1 MRKPVL
7 LIIGLLCVYACG
19 KTIEQNKDTSDSD
32 NLLKAKIDELG
43 ERYLNLGRFSG
54 VILLSENG
62 QITYKDSFGYSED
75 SLQIGFTD
83 NTAFKVGELGQL
95 FQLAVLKYLLD
106 TEVISNEDSLN
117 ASISTEKGDLRLN
130 ALFSEEKIHM
140 ILSDD
145 SLLLENQL
153 VKLLEKNSGRTY
165 HELFN
170 EVSKEL
176 ALENSYYEGKD
187 KSLAQGYLYSIEVG
201 KGVVL
206 TRSPSQS
213 FENDLYSRGLKT
225 TATDMLKI
233 VNYLGQDFD
242 FNGYLAE
249 DGFSYSV
256 FNDQKE
262 QTTIIILSNRR
273 QPITGEISRSV
284 HAIAKAESY
293 QLPLAREMVEME
305 AEKLDEFTGEYQI
318 NEQMQF
324 KVARNAD
331 SLFAYFGPNKL
342 WLLPQSDNQ
351 FYLEISDAAMRF
363 ERDSLAQ
370 VYQVRLLNGFMDS
383 DEVAK
388 KVK

>member
-1 MRKPVL
+1 MKQSYL
-7 LIIGLLCVYACG
+7 LSITLLFLLACNSTQEQEAKAIDTIDPI
-19 KTIEQNKDTSDSD
+19 KT
-32 NLLKAKIDELG
+32 KIDELG

-75 SLQIGFTD
+75 SLQIRFTD
-83 NTAFKVGELGQL
+83 NTAFKVGEISQL
-95 FQLAVLKYLLD
+95 FQLAVLKYFLD
-106 TEVISNEDSLN
+106 MKVISKEDGLN
-117 ASISTEKGDLRLN
+117 TSISTEKGDLRLN

-140 ILSDD
+140 ILSND

-165 HELFN
+165 HKLFN

-225 TATDMLKI
+225 TVTDMLKI
-233 VNYLGQDFD
+233 VNYLGQDID

-256 FNDQKE
+256 YNDQKE
-262 QTTIIILSNRR
+262 KTAIIILSNRR

-305 AEKLDEFTGEYQI
+305 AEKLDEFIGVYQI

-363 ERDSLAQ
+363 ERDSLGQ

>member
-1 MRKPVL
+1 MKQSYL
-7 LIIGLLCVYACG
+7 LSITLLFLLACNSTQEQDAKAIDTIDPF
-19 KTIEQNKDTSDSD
+19 KT
-32 NLLKAKIDELG
+32 KIDELG

-165 HELFN
+165 HKLFN

-225 TATDMLKI
+225 TVTDMLKI
-233 VNYLGQDFD
+233 GLLVDLFHNY
-242 FNGYLAE
+242 
-249 DGFSYSV
+249 
-256 FNDQKE
+256 
-262 QTTIIILSNRR
+262 TTECKTNNPIYPALSC
-273 QPITGEISRSV
+273 SR
-284 HAIAKAESY
+284 
-293 QLPLAREMVEME
+293 
-305 AEKLDEFTGEYQI
+305 F
-318 NEQMQF
+318 
-324 KVARNAD
+324 
-331 SLFAYFGPNKL
+331 
-342 WLLPQSDNQ
+342 
-351 FYLEISDAAMRF
+351 
-363 ERDSLAQ
+363 
-370 VYQVRLLNGFMDS
+370 
-383 DEVAK
+383 
-388 KVK
+388 